1 MTLDE
6 WSEIYVSAERRQRFR
21 DVLAQRLDCLTLVF
35 DHVGDPH
42 NVSACVR
49 VADSFGIGT
58 VLNYS
63 DGRYRRNRQIS
74 MHTDLWVD
82 VVNLQQPED
91 VVARVRQQGY
101 TLVGT
106 VVGAAAGIP
115 VDKLTLP
122 PKTALVLGSE
132 HDGISPEM
140 RDACEHL
147 VTIPTYGFADS
158 LNISTAAAI
167 LTRRLSQAYRQDAPA
182 NLYLPAAEQERLYR
196 YWVERDTRLKLRKRG
211 ISPD

>member
-1 MTLDE
+1 
-6 WSEIYVSAERRQRFR
+6 
-21 DVLAQRLDCLTLVF
+21 VF

-42 NVSACVR
+42 NISACVR
-49 VADSFGIGT
+49 VADAFGIGT
-58 VLNYS
+58 VFNYA

-82 VVNLQQPED
+82 VINLQQPED
-91 VVARVRQQGY
+91 VIASTRQRGY

-106 VVGAAAGIP
+106 VVEAADGIP
-115 VDKLTLP
+115 IDDLVLP

-147 VTIPTYGFADS
+147 VTIPTCGFADS

-167 LTRRLSQAYRQDAPA
+167 LTRHLSHAYRRHGLPNLHLPPEEQD
-182 NLYLPAAEQERLYR
+182 RLYR
-196 YWVERDTRLKLRKRG
+196 FWVERDTRLKLRKRG
-211 ISPD
+211 ISLNA